1 MDLSLFHLDEVTDMD
16 IKIKRVYE
24 EPSDADGMRILV
36 DRMWPR
42 EIKKENL
49 LMDSW
54 EKGLAPMSDLR
65 KWYSHDPAKYDEF
78 RKRYFAELDTSS
90 ESEDFV
96 SRISAYDGTV
106 TLLFSA
112 KDTQHSNAYVLKEW
126 IEKRHH
132 QNV

>member
-1 MDLSLFHLDEVTDMD
+1 MD

-42 EIKKENL
+42 GIKKENL

-54 EKGLAPMSDLR
+54 EKGLAPTSDLR
-65 KWYSHDPAKYDEF
+65 KWYSHDPAKFDEF

-90 ESEDFV
+90 EAENFV
-96 SRISAYDGTV
+96 RRILAYDGTV

-112 KDTQHSNAYVLKEW
+112 KDAQHSNAMVLKEW